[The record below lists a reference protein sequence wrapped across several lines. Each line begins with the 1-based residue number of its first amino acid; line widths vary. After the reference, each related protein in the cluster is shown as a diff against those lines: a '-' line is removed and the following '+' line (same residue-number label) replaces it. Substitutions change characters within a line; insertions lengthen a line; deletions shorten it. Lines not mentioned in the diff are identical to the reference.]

1 MLIYEALILHS
12 ALLRGRVWLKYG
24 SYKVYIS
31 INLPLISLKL
41 SNWRRW
47 FLKVVFLKHIFY
59 FLEALFLP
67 GGPGGTTGLT

>member
-1 MLIYEALILHS
+1 MLICEALILHS

-31 INLPLISLKL
+31 INLPLISLKCVEL
-41 SNWRRW
+41 AEM
-47 FLKVVFLKHIFY
+47 VFKSWPFKTYILY
-59 FLEALFLP
+59 FEALFLP